1 MSSGAVFSLPPP
13 WALSLSSSR
22 CQGNATRALHV
33 LRLARS
39 PSWRSPAGRGQVKLQ
54 RPAPTRSRC
63 EGAGSEGGER
73 PGAPAAAAGAGRS
86 RRALPEPGP
95 AAGRSGPGSR
105 RSPLGA
111 SVGASGAADPAAG
124 RAGAEPGVPGPR
136 PGCRDSDRD
145 TWIQT
150 GLPPPSC
157 PSAPTCGW

>member
-1 MSSGAVFSLPPP
+1 MSPGAVFSLPPP

-39 PSWRSPAGRGQVKLQ
+39 PGWRSPAGRGQVKLQ